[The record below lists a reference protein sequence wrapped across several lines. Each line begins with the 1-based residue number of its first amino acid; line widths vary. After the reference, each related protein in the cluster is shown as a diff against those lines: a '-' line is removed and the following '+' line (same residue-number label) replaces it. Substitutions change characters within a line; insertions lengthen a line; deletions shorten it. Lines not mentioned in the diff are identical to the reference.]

1 MPLVSLEVEDV
12 FWAVLEDLNLE
23 EASNAPPM
31 YVIVLPPFLNVSP
44 LRSSYSDTIADPL
57 PFQSTTTTTN
67 PHTNQPSK

>member
-31 YVIVLPPFLNVSP
+31 CVHVLTPFHKCGCVSV
-44 LRSSYSDTIADPL
+44 LFTHTQSLTAL
-57 PFQSTTTTTN
+57 PFRSTPTN
-67 PHTNQPSK
+67 PHTNQPIQ